1 MDDEITL
8 LETFRAKCGVPY
20 AYDHFTEGEAP
31 APPFI
36 CYRIPE
42 SNNFS
47 ADGTVYLDID
57 VIDIELYTDEKDPV
71 LERKLQKLLK
81 QYGISYEKSEVWIE
95 SERLYEVIYEFETAD
110 SDPAVSEDE
119 NEEEV

>member
-1 MDDEITL
+1 MDDVISI

-20 AYDHFTEGEAP
+20 AYDHFDEGEAP
-31 APPFI
+31 DPPFI

-42 SNNFS
+42 SDNFS

-57 VIDIELYTDEKDPV
+57 VIDIELYTDEKDPK
-71 LERKLQKLLK
+71 LEKKLQKLLK

-95 SERLYEVIYEFETAD
+95 SERLYEVIYEFETAGGD
-110 SDPAVSEDE
+110 SAAGEE
-119 NEEEV
+119 NEEEE

>member
-1 MDDEITL
+1 MITL

-20 AYDHFTEGEAP
+20 AYDHFSEGEAP

-57 VIDIELYTDEKDPV
+57 VIDIELYTDEKDPG

-81 QYGISYEKSEVWIE
+81 QYGISYEKSEVWIG

-110 SDPAVSEDE
+110 SNSAVSDGNEDI
-119 NEEEV
+119 EEEV